1 MAVTASRYPSNL
13 MPSSGRTSTKQPR
26 GQPGNPGQFAS
37 KSGVQA
43 ETPQAPPVDLG
54 ATAGYGPTW
63 LAERV
68 DDGSREGMVHTIPI
82 GSGYASE
89 ADALAAVAEDMA
101 KVLRQQVAPDEVQVY
116 HLDEDDMALVADD
129 YEDAQEK
136 WLYHNQARGSSWLI
150 RLEGGSGEGSE
161 HRAEGRWY
169 N

>member
-1 MAVTASRYPSNL
+1 
-13 MPSSGRTSTKQPR
+13 MPNSGRTPTKQPR

-68 DDGSREGMVHTIPI
+68 DDGSREGVVHTIPI
-82 GSGYASE
+82 GSGYTSE

-101 KVLRQQVAPDEVQVY
+101 KVLRQQVTPDEVQVL
-116 HLDEDDMALVADD
+116 HLDEDDMGLVADD
-129 YEDAQEK
+129 FEAAQEK
-136 WLYHNQARGSSWLI
+136 WLHHEQARSSSWLI
-150 RLEGGSGEGSE
+150 RLEGGSGEGAAFRSE
-161 HRAEGRWY
+161 GNWY
-169 N
+169 S